1 MPVSSGQFVQKRT
14 RRRSPMDFNGKVALI
29 TGAGNGIGRAT
40 ALAFAAYKAKV
51 VVVDRDGPGAERTAG
66 TIKQQGGDA
75 LAVTAD
81 VTKSADVQAYVKA
94 AVDAYGRIDCFF
106 NNAGIEG
113 KLAPTAEYD
122 EAMFDQV
129 LAVNVKG
136 VFLGLRYV
144 LPVMIAKKSGAIVN
158 TASIAGLVGSP
169 NMPAYVAS
177 KHAVVG
183 LTKAVAGENAR
194 LGIRVNAVCPG
205 PVDTRMIHS
214 VEAQINPNDP
224 GRCRQALH
232 LGHSARALRYAG
244 GDREHRG
251 VPVLGPRQR
260 HYRCTVRDRRRA
272 HGHWRRGDTGG
283 QGELSRLANSA
294 ELPAPG
300 SVAAVATLGHAH
312 THEAVV
318 CKRRADPQFVPGVEH
333 GGRKRFAFCHQAPR
347 RLTHRRAC
355 TFHLQYRVVALA
367 AGQPSESRGEPFG
380 SGPHSSQQG
389 RNLVEGLHSHQ
400 PSCRPRDMASFF
412 RAKHRDGLGQDR
424 GDVFHRVIAKDL
436 AQALFRP

>member
-1 MPVSSGQFVQKRT
+1 
-14 RRRSPMDFNGKVALI
+14 MDFNGKVALI

-51 VVVDRDGPGAERTAG
+51 VVVDRDGAAAERTAG

-183 LTKAVAGENAR
+183 LTKSVAGENAR

-205 PVDTRMIHS
+205 PVDTRMIHA

-224 GRCRQALH
+224 ADVGKRYTTAIPLGRYSTPEEIANTVVFLCSDLASGITGAQ
-232 LGHSARALRYAG
+232 YVIDG
-244 GDREHRG
+244 GR
-251 VPVLGPRQR
+251 
-260 HYRCTVRDRRRA
+260 TA
-272 HGHWRRGDTGG
+272 TGG
-283 QGELSRLANSA
+283 
-294 ELPAPG
+294 
-300 SVAAVATLGHAH
+300 AVTQVG
-312 THEAVV
+312 
-318 CKRRADPQFVPGVEH
+318 K
-333 GGRKRFAFCHQAPR
+333 
-347 RLTHRRAC
+347 
-355 TFHLQYRVVALA
+355 
-367 AGQPSESRGEPFG
+367 
-380 SGPHSSQQG
+380 
-389 RNLVEGLHSHQ
+389 
-400 PSCRPRDMASFF
+400 AS
-412 RAKHRDGLGQDR
+412 
-424 GDVFHRVIAKDL
+424 
-436 AQALFRP
+436 

>member
-1 MPVSSGQFVQKRT
+1 
-14 RRRSPMDFNGKVALI
+14 MDFNGKVALI
-29 TGAGNGIGRAT
+29 TGAANGIGRAT

-94 AVDAYGRIDCFF
+94 ALGAYGTIDCFF

-136 VFLGLRYV
+136 VFLGLRHV
-144 LPVMIAKKSGAIVN
+144 LPVMIAKKSGTIVN

-224 GRCRQALH
+224 ADVGKRYTSAIP
-232 LGHSARALRYAG
+232 LGRYATPEEIANTVVFLCSDLASGITGAQYVIDG
-244 GDREHRG
+244 GR
-251 VPVLGPRQR
+251 
-260 HYRCTVRDRRRA
+260 TA
-272 HGHWRRGDTGG
+272 TGG
-283 QGELSRLANSA
+283 AVTQVGKAN
-294 ELPAPG
+294 
-300 SVAAVATLGHAH
+300 
-312 THEAVV
+312 
-318 CKRRADPQFVPGVEH
+318 
-333 GGRKRFAFCHQAPR
+333 
-347 RLTHRRAC
+347 
-355 TFHLQYRVVALA
+355 
-367 AGQPSESRGEPFG
+367 
-380 SGPHSSQQG
+380 
-389 RNLVEGLHSHQ
+389 
-400 PSCRPRDMASFF
+400 
-412 RAKHRDGLGQDR
+412 
-424 GDVFHRVIAKDL
+424 
-436 AQALFRP
+436 